1 MVSIILQ
8 ILGLQP
14 QTSKVF
20 LDHKNNLK
28 NNAFYLLIL
37 DVSQIQYSNIRTI
50 QIQIEKNIYKPKIK
64 D

>member
-1 MVSIILQ
+1 MPNTVLWAPQ
-8 ILGLQP
+8 IFRPCDGP
-14 QTSKVF
+14 A
-20 LDHKNNLK
+20 KNNLK

>member
-1 MVSIILQ
+1 MPNTVLWA
-8 ILGLQP
+8 P
-14 QTSKVF
+14 PDFQT
-20 LDHKNNLK
+20 LRWPAKNNLK